1 MTDESEATDQRDLPV
16 VVIEGEDDVAAVCGK
31 MDARSEQQI
40 VLYVKRN
47 QAFRDPLSFN
57 RVRRH
62 AYLTGKEAIIVSP
75 LQPVRAMA
83 EGSGMA
89 AFSTV
94 REAERWAGGSG
105 RLTLFGHDLEL
116 RWFSRRALAAA
127 TGIVIVGVAAA
138 TAALLL
144 GPSAKITLRPEL
156 TPVDVQSFDVRAD
169 LDAEGVDVEEGLLP
183 ARIAER
189 DITVELAVETTGD
202 GFVGDQPASGVVTL
216 FNNSEDDVVV
226 PAGLQVQTLDGVVFQ
241 TTAEVE
247 IPAGQDPFRPA
258 EVVAVE
264 PGEAGNVDV
273 QTISEVIGGLAGD
286 VDVLNNEPMSG
297 GTNRPARLVT
307 REDVNRL
314 QGLVS
319 EVVAQRGTEL
329 LSEAYGEE
337 SDDARLIVDGTFDS
351 LILSTEVSPEVDGE
365 GEFVFAT
372 TVARV
377 SALTV
382 SFDDIQTYAA
392 AALEEGI
399 EDGLSVSPDTITFN
413 ILAINEISET
423 LSTVDFSFQASGM
436 SGTTVDAD
444 EVKDIVSGRT
454 PNEAREALAE
464 RYRLLA
470 PAEIDVTPGV
480 LNWVSGFDFRLDVE
494 VETAP

>member
-1 MTDESEATDQRDLPV
+1 MADDESTDQRDLPV

-83 EGSGMA
+83 VASGME

-94 REAERWAGGSG
+94 REAERWAGGG
-105 RLTLFGHDLEL
+105 GHLTIFGQSLEL
-116 RWFSRRALAAA
+116 RWFPRRALAAA
-127 TGIVIVGVAAA
+127 TGIVFVGLAAI
-138 TAALLL
+138 TAAVLL
-144 GPSAKITLRPEL
+144 GPSASITVRPEL
-156 TPVDVQSFDVRAD
+156 TPVDVRSFDVRAD
-169 LDAEGVDVEEGLLP
+169 LDAEGVDVEAGVLP
-183 ARIAER
+183 ARVAER
-189 DITVELAVETTGD
+189 DVTVELAVETTGD
-202 GFVGDQPASGVVTL
+202 GFVGDQPASGIVTL
-216 FNNSEDDVVV
+216 FNNSDDAVVV

-247 IPAGQDPFRPA
+247 IPAGQDPFRPV

-286 VDVLNNEPMSG
+286 VDVLNNEPLTG

-307 REDVNRL
+307 QEDVNRL
-314 QGLVS
+314 RGLVS
-319 EVVAQRGTEL
+319 DVVAQRGTEL
-329 LSEAYGEE
+329 LNEAFAEG
-337 SDDARLIVDGTFDS
+337 SGDARLIVEGTFDS
-351 LILSTEVSPEVDGE
+351 LILSTEVSPEVGGE
-365 GEFVFAT
+365 GDFVFAT

-382 SFDDIQTYAA
+382 SFDDIQEYAA
-392 AALEEGI
+392 AALEDGI
-399 EDGLSVSPDTITFN
+399 EEGLTVSADTIRFN
-413 ILAINEISET
+413 ILSINEISET
-423 LSTVDFSFQASGM
+423 FSTVDFTFQASGM
-436 SGTTVDAD
+436 SGTSIDPE

-454 PNEAREALAE
+454 PEEAQEALAE
-464 RYRLLA
+464 RYRLLS
-470 PAEIDVTPGV
+470 PADIDVTPDV
-480 LNWVSGFDFRLDVE
+480 FNWVSGFDFRLDVD
-494 VETAP
+494 VQTAP